1 MMVGS
6 NPPGRTT
13 STRNPSRVADSHN
26 TATHAGLDAARKFK
40 GANMPRVLQLDAA
53 GTPQEWLEFPEAAY
67 YLAAGKV
74 AWSLGDPITVLRGGM
89 NAATGVQST
98 LALPP
103 IMAIRGEVH
112 ASRKFRPL
120 ACERGR
126 LFLRDRL
133 LCAYCGLRF
142 RESELTAD
150 HVVPASRG
158 GPWSWTN
165 LVTACGGPGGCNS
178 RKADRTPD
186 EARMPLL
193 YVPYAP
199 NVHEAMILE
208 NRRILAD
215 QMTFLVARV
224 SANSRLRT

>member
-1 MMVGS
+1 
-6 NPPGRTT
+6 
-13 STRNPSRVADSHN
+13 
-26 TATHAGLDAARKFK
+26 
-40 GANMPRVLQLDAA
+40 MPRVLQLDAA
-53 GTPQEWLEFPEAAY
+53 GTPQEWLEFSEAAY

-89 NAATGVQST
+89 NAATGAQST

-126 LFLRDRL
+126 LFLRDRF

-178 RKADRTPD
+178 RKADRTP
-186 EARMPLL
+186 EQARMPLVYL
-193 YVPYAP
+193 PYVPSRFEDFLLEGRHIRAD
-199 NVHEAMILE
+199 VHEW
-208 NRRILAD
+208 LA
-215 QMTFLVARV
+215 ARLPKG
-224 SANSRLRT
+224 SRLN